1 MVAVA
6 QKPTIGLVAKRA
18 GVSVASVSRV
28 INGTLARPATEKR
41 VRAAIEE
48 LGYQPNSAA
57 RALKVQQSEQIC
69 LSFADV
75 GNPAYLALTR
85 GISRVLRD
93 SKYRMI
99 LSSSVSNEE
108 EISNHLQSLGRGFA
122 DGLIISP
129 IVTNNAI
136 AQLIKDLRIPT
147 VLIGTLPAG
156 LNVDNVYIDS
166 AKGVELAVEH
176 LKNQGKKKIALVNG
190 PVATNPGKKRYK
202 GFISAMEKHKL
213 KFSDEAIF
221 FVSDFTSEAAIREL
235 ENKPEIKKFDAV
247 ICANDL
253 IAAGLIRL
261 LLDAGVKVGQDVAV
275 VGMDNTELGRII
287 YPSLTS
293 VDLLAEKRGELA
305 AELLLE
311 RMKNPNS
318 APRKIEVKPKIVIR
332 DSSGKS

>member
-1 MVAVA
+1 VA

-85 GISRVLRD
+85 GINNVVRD
-93 SKYRMI
+93 SKYRLI
-99 LSSSVSNEE
+99 LSSSVSNEDQ
-108 EISNHLQSLGRGFA
+108 IATHLQSLGSGFA

-129 IVTNNAI
+129 IVTNQHI
-136 AQLIKDLRIPT
+136 TELLRSLRIPT

-156 LNVDNVYIDS
+156 LNIDNVYIDS

-176 LKNQGKKKIALVNG
+176 LKTIGKKKIAFVNG
-190 PVATNPGKKRYK
+190 PVTTNPGKRRHK
-202 GFISAMEKHKL
+202 GFVSAMERHKL
-213 KFSDEAIF
+213 KFTDASIF
-221 FVSDFTSEAAIREL
+221 YVKDFTSEAAIHEL
-235 ENKPEIKKFDAV
+235 STNSDIFKFDAI

-253 IAAGLIRL
+253 IAAGVIHL
-261 LLDAGVKVGQDVAV
+261 LLAAGKNVGSEVAV
-275 VGMDNTELGRII
+275 VGMDNTELGKIL
-287 YPSLTS
+287 YPTLTS
-293 VDLLAEKRGELA
+293 VDLMAEKRGEIA
-305 AELLLE
+305 AEMLLE
-311 RMKNPNS
+311 RMTSNRSEPK
-318 APRKIEVKPKIVIR
+318 KIEVKPKIVIR
-332 DSSGKS
+332 DSSKR

>member
-1 MVAVA
+1 MP

-57 RALKVQQSEQIC
+57 RALKVKQSEQIC

-75 GNPAYLALTR
+75 ANPAYLALTR
-85 GISRVLRD
+85 GINKVIRD
-93 SKYRMI
+93 SKYRLI

-108 EISNHLQSLGRGFA
+108 EISNHLQSLGSGYA

-129 IVTNNAI
+129 IVTNQNI
-136 AQLIKDLRIPT
+136 ANQLKELRIPT
-147 VLIGTLPAG
+147 VLIGTLPKE
-156 LNVDNVYIDS
+156 LHIDNVYIDS

-176 LKNQGKKKIALVNG
+176 LKNIGKKKIAFVNG
-190 PVATNPGKKRYK
+190 PVTTNPGKRRYK
-202 GFISAMEKHKL
+202 GFVAAMEKHKL
-213 KFSDEAIF
+213 KYTDSSIF
-221 FVSDFTSEAAIREL
+221 FVSDFTSEAAINEL
-235 ENKPEIKKFDAV
+235 SGKKNLMSFDSI

-261 LLDAGVKVGQDVAV
+261 LIDAGVSVGRDISII
-275 VGMDNTELGRII
+275 GMDNTELGKII

-293 VDLLAEKRGELA
+293 VDLLAEKRGEIA
-305 AELLLE
+305 AEMLLE
-311 RMKNPNS
+311 RMQNKDMP
-318 APRKIEVKPKIVIR
+318 PRKIEVTPKIVVR
-332 DSSGKS
+332 DSSGAL